1 MCYEHDIC
9 EILGRNVHKNENWI
23 WSVGN
28 NKLDSLS

>member
-23 WSVGN
+23 EALEITS
-28 NKLDSLS
+28 